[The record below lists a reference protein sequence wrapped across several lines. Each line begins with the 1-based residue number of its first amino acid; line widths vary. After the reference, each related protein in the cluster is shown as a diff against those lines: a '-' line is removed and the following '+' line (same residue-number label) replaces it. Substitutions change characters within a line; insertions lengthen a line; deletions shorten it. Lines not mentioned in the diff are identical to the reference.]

1 MFVCSIFLLLELFLS
16 LWCYFSYIIFLSSS
30 LFHARLRMSKWI
42 LHKQY
47 ILFTLNDITP
57 VENKY
62 FMVIDVRRQLWTYW
76 QHIRWFNNAKHF
88 FWKKKLVT
96 LCPSFNLWLYWYW
109 LWIFSQW
116 PMVVIA
122 SYSWLITN
130 VYFVIILFSESICV
144 GCGDVIVPNTWLSLI
159 NWKLVD
165 DNDDDIFV
173 YVVFF

>member
-1 MFVCSIFLLLELFLS
+1 
-16 LWCYFSYIIFLSSS
+16 
-30 LFHARLRMSKWI
+30 
-42 LHKQY
+42 
-47 ILFTLNDITP
+47 
-57 VENKY
+57 
-62 FMVIDVRRQLWTYW
+62 
-76 QHIRWFNNAKHF
+76 
-88 FWKKKLVT
+88 
-96 LCPSFNLWLYWYW
+96 
-109 LWIFSQW
+109 
-116 PMVVIA
+116 MVVIA